1 MSTKSGSARSERSA
15 ARTESRRSSS
25 STHKSSDRQTSP
37 ERQKS
42 KTPRS
47 PRHNKI
53 YRCPP
58 TPPPEELLVKEK
70 SFVLDCK
77 ATSSI
82 SSDYSKA
89 NPKLGPVVPPYNSQN
104 DRHTSNYFQFHGV
117 DRTLKKTD
125 QVCRKYCIIIIF
137 SFIDVLSH
145 ANTAPHKQCQKGV
158 TQDVGSGAIGEG
170 GM

>member
-1 MSTKSGSARSERSA
+1 VLTFVETLSLLFLTVGEGYQAVMSTKSGSARSGRST
-15 ARTESRRSSS
+15 ARTESRRSSTNS
-25 STHKSSDRQTSP
+25 QNDKQSSP

-58 TPPPEELLVKEK
+58 TPPPEDLLFKEK
-70 SFVLDCK
+70 SFILDCK

-89 NPKLGPVVPPYNSQN
+89 NPKLGPVIPPFNSQK
-104 DRHTSNYFQFHGV
+104 DRHTSNYFKFLGV
-117 DRTLKKTD
+117 ERTLRKTD
-125 QVCRKYCIIIIF
+125 QVCIY
-137 SFIDVLSH
+137 
-145 ANTAPHKQCQKGV
+145 
-158 TQDVGSGAIGEG
+158 
-170 GM
+170 